1 MQHPEYSSITGQKQF
16 VIAVNV
22 IKGLFYHTILTIL
35 ALSLVYAVDF
45 IVITGNIL
53 RSVNDN
59 PIVKP
64 GISLYRRSLY
74 RGSDLYILLYQFCC
88 ANDC

>member
-16 VIAVNV
+16 LIAVNV
-22 IKGLFYHTILTIL
+22 IKSLFYYTILTIL
-35 ALSLVYAVDF
+35 ALPVVCDVDF

-64 GISLYRRSLY
+64 GISLYRRSSYL
-74 RGSDLYILLYQFCC
+74 DFQCAMHFFKLL
-88 ANDC
+88 

>member
-1 MQHPEYSSITGQKQF
+1 MQRPGYYSITCQKQF

-22 IKGLFYHTILTIL
+22 IKSLFYYTISTIL
-35 ALSLVYAVDF
+35 ALPVVCDVDF

-53 RSVNDN
+53 RSVNDI
-59 PIVKP
+59 PIVKL

-74 RGSDLYILLYQFCC
+74 QGSAPHILL
-88 ANDC
+88 